1 VRGDRLKF
9 TVVITTAPYGH
20 ERAYSALRFALTSL
34 LEGIHV
40 NIFLIE
46 DGVYLA
52 KRSQDP
58 SDFPNYLEYLKN
70 CIEAGAVVKACGPCC
85 KARGLSEEDLV
96 EGVILGTMHDLV
108 NFVKESDRVVT
119 F

>member
-1 VRGDRLKF
+1 MKF
-9 TVVITTAPYGH
+9 TVIITTPPYGH

-34 LEGIHV
+34 LEGIDI

-52 KRSQDP
+52 KNSQNP
-58 SDFPNYLEYLKN
+58 SQAPNYLEYLKN
-70 CIEAGAVVKACGPCC
+70 CIESGAIVKVCGPCC
-85 KARGLSEEDLV
+85 KARGLSEEDLL
-96 EGVILGTMHDLV
+96 EGVILSTMHDLV
-108 NFVKESDRVVT
+108 DFVKESDKVIS

>member
-1 VRGDRLKF
+1 MKF
-9 TVVITTAPYGH
+9 TVIITTAPYGQ

-34 LEGIHV
+34 LEGIDV

-52 KRSQDP
+52 KRYQNP
-58 SDFPNYLEYLKN
+58 SEVPNYMEYLKN
-70 CIEAGAVVKACGPCC
+70 CIESGAVVKACGPCC
-85 KARGLSEEDLV
+85 RARGLSEEDLID
-96 EGVILGTMHDLV
+96 GVILGTMHDLV
-108 NFVKESDRVVT
+108 DFVKESDKVIT

>member
-1 VRGDRLKF
+1 MKF
-9 TVVITTAPYGH
+9 TVIITTAPYSH

-34 LEGIHV
+34 LEDIDV

-52 KRSQDP
+52 KRSQNP
-58 SDFPNYLEYLKN
+58 SDFPNYMEYLKN
-70 CIEAGAVVKACGPCC
+70 CIEAGAVVKTCGPCC
-85 KARGLSEEDLV
+85 RARGLREEDLI

-108 NFVKESDRVVT
+108 NFVKESDKVIT

>member
-1 VRGDRLKF
+1 MKF
-9 TVVITTAPYGH
+9 TVIITTAPYSH
-20 ERAYSALRFALTSL
+20 ERSYSALRFALTSL
-34 LEGIHV
+34 LEGIDV

-52 KRSQDP
+52 KRSQNP
-58 SDFPNYLEYLKN
+58 SDFPNYMEYLKN
-70 CIEAGAVVKACGPCC
+70 CIEAGAIVKACGPCC
-85 KARGLSEEDLV
+85 RARGLREEDLI

-108 NFVKESDRVVT
+108 SFVKESDKVIT